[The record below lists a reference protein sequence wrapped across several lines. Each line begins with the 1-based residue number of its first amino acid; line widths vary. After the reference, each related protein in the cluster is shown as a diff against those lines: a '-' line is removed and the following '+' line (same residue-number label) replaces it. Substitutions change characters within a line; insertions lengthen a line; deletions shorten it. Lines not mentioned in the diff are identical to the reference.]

1 MKSFFVS
8 HKNPVTVVLVIIILG
23 GLFAYGK
30 MQTALFPEITF
41 PKIKI
46 IADAGQQPVNKM
58 MITVTRELE
67 NAVKQVPDLKMIRS
81 ITSRG
86 SCEISAYM
94 DWKANI
100 DVSQQRIESK
110 INQVRNL
117 LPPEV
122 QITVERMNPSILPVI
137 GYTLE
142 ARGMT
147 PIAEKLLAM
156 YSIKPFLSQVEGVS
170 EIRVIGGKTKE
181 YWLTLNPGKMSTLGV
196 TPDAIIAALNAT
208 NFIKSNGY
216 LSDYRQMYLTVT
228 DAVVDT
234 KDELEKLVISN
245 NGKRI
250 ITLQDIAAINIQEAK
265 EYVKINA
272 NGHSAILLAV
282 VKQPNANLVDLSDRM
297 RTKVEELR
305 KVLPKG
311 VTIQP
316 FYVQSDFVKES
327 VKSVTDSLWI
337 GLALAILVAIIFLR
351 SLKASLVILI
361 TIPVT
366 LLLTLIVLYATGQ
379 TFNIMTLGAIAAAIG
394 LIIDDAIVVVEQ
406 IHRTH
411 EEQPEEPAASLLQK
425 AIKYLLPAM
434 VGSSLSTIV
443 IFVPFILMTGV
454 AGAYFKV
461 LTDTIIITLVCS
473 FFVSWIGLP
482 VVYLLLSR
490 SKPKPLNAKQRLNRL
505 KESIQPA
512 HTVHNQKWVG
522 FFIRRPYISVLFM
535 LLLAGCIY
543 FILPKLQTGFLPE
556 MDEGSIVLDYSS
568 PPGTS
573 LEETDRMLKEVE
585 KIITKIPDVETYS
598 RRTGTQMGFFI
609 TEPNRGDYLIQL
621 KHKRQRNS
629 NQVIDEIRAKVEA
642 SQPALRIDFGQV
654 IGDML
659 GDLMTSVQPIEVKIF
674 GADQKKLQEISKQVS
689 EVIINVKGTADVFD
703 GIVIAGPSI
712 SIVPDAVMLAQYGI
726 TPASLQYQLQTAL
739 EGNIVGTVF
748 DKQQLSSLRV
758 VYPGN
763 RNQSVEDIKQMQIFL
778 PNGKLKPITDLADIK
793 LNPGD
798 AEVEREDL
806 QSMGVVTG
814 RLDNRDLGNVMK
826 DIQKEVAT
834 KVVLPKG
841 YHVTYGGAYADQQK
855 SFSELL
861 MILVTSSLLVFCVI
875 LFLFRDF
882 KVALMILLIA
892 VLGISGSYLGLY
904 FTNTALNVGSYTG
917 LIMIVGIIGE
927 NAIFTFLQ
935 FRESLQQSNNVD
947 QAILYS
953 ISTRL
958 RPKLMTALGAIIA
971 LLPIALG
978 IGTGA
983 QLHQPLAIAVIG
995 GFIVALPLLLI
1006 VLPSLMHVAYK
1017 NKKLATE
1024 LIVIKE

>member
-490 SKPKPLNAKQRLNRL
+490 SKPKPLNAKQRLKRF